1 MKIAVSAAET
11 SGDLIGSK
19 LVQALKVQDK
29 SIQIYGLAGEKM
41 KASGCEQL
49 WDQKQ
54 VDVMGFTEV
63 LKKLPALLRLRGA
76 MANYLIADK
85 PDVFIGIDAPDFNF
99 ALERKLKSQGI
110 KTIHYISPSVW
121 AWRQS
126 RIKKIKQ
133 SSDLILCVFP
143 FEVDFYHKHQQKALF
158 VGHPLAKSL
167 TPRVNHTP
175 GKKILL
181 MPGSRHSEVKRL
193 LPEMIEAVRLL
204 KKNDNDLEFNLAL
217 ANQSLYDWALE
228 QVQNTGINLS
238 VGDAHD
244 RIRQSDLVLVASGT
258 ASLEVALIGVPMVV
272 VYKLSTLSYWIAS
285 ALIKSS
291 YVSLP
296 NVIAGKSLV
305 PELIQ
310 KQANGAS
317 IAQHALTILQSDNQS
332 LVQEFANIH
341 AQLKCNTDERS
352 IQAIMDLVNE

>member
-19 LVQALKVQDK
+19 LVQALKAQDHT
-29 SIQIYGLAGEKM
+29 IQIYGLAGEKM

-63 LKKLPALLRLRGA
+63 LKKLPALLRLRNA
-76 MANYLIADK
+76 IANYLIDDK

-99 ALERKLKSQGI
+99 ALERKLKARGI
-110 KTIHYISPSVW
+110 KTIHFISPSVW

-158 VGHPLAKSL
+158 VGHPLAQSL

-175 GKKILL
+175 GKNILL

-193 LPEMIEAVRLL
+193 LPEMVEAVRRL
-204 KKNDNDLEFNLAL
+204 KEDDNELAFNLVL
-217 ANQSLYDWALE
+217 ANNTLYDWALE
-228 QVQNTGINLS
+228 QVKGMGISLS

-285 ALIKSS
+285 ALIKSP

-310 KQANGAS
+310 KQANGVS
-317 IAQHALTILQSDNQS
+317 IARHATQILQRDNQY
-332 LVQEFANIH
+332 LVKEFANIH
-341 AQLKCNTDERS
+341 AQLTCNTDQKS
-352 IQAIMDLVNE
+352 VQAIMDLVNE

>member
-19 LVQALKVQDK
+19 LVQALKTQDNTV
-29 SIQIYGLAGEKM
+29 QIYGLAGDKM

-63 LKKLPALLRLRGA
+63 LKKLPALLRLRSA
-76 MANYLIADK
+76 MAGYLIADK

-99 ALERKLKSQGI
+99 ALEKRLKNHGV

-158 VGHPLAKSL
+158 VGHPLAQSL

-181 MPGSRHSEVKRL
+181 MPGSRSSEVKRL

-204 KKNDNDLEFNLAL
+204 KKHDSQLDFNLAL

-228 QVQNTGINLS
+228 QVKNTGINLS

-285 ALIKSS
+285 ALIKSP
-291 YVSLP
+291 YISLP

-310 KQANGAS
+310 KQANGVS
-317 IAQHALTILQSDNQS
+317 IAQHALAILQSDNQS

-341 AQLKCNTDERS
+341 AQLKCNTDEIS